1 MREALLQ
8 WFPLP
13 DLPMSDAP
21 HPGAGGDDAPEA
33 GLGESVRRLAHTG
46 VGIVRTRLELL
57 ANELEE
63 ERARFTRMLVLGA
76 VVAVCFAMV
85 AIVGS
90 LLIVVAFWD
99 THRIAALVGL
109 TVLYAVAGFFALSS
123 LRGVTAQRTRLFSQS
138 LAELDKDHGR
148 LG

>member
-1 MREALLQ
+1 VAE
-8 WFPLP
+8 
-13 DLPMSDAP
+13 AP
-21 HPGAGGDDAPEA
+21 HPGARDADAPEA

-46 VGIVRTRLELL
+46 VGIVRTRLDLL

-63 ERARFTRMLVLGA
+63 ERARVTRMLVLGA
-76 VVAVCFAMV
+76 VAAVCFAMV

-90 LLIVVAFWD
+90 LLIVVALWD

-109 TVLYAVAGFFALSS
+109 TVLYAAAGFFALSS
-123 LRGVTAQRTRLFSQS
+123 LREVAAQRTRLFSQS
-138 LAELDKDHGR
+138 LAELDKDRGH

>member
-1 MREALLQ
+1 MA
-8 WFPLP
+8 
-13 DLPMSDAP
+13 DAP
-21 HPGAGGDDAPEA
+21 RSGAGGDDAPEA
-33 GLGESVRRLAHTG
+33 GLGESVRRLAHAG

-63 ERARFTRMLVLGA
+63 ERARYTRMLVLGA
-76 VVAVCFAMV
+76 VSVVCFAMA

-90 LLIVVAFWD
+90 LLIVVVFWE

-109 TVLYAVAGFFALSS
+109 TMLYVVAGFFAVSS
-123 LRGVTAQRTRLFSQS
+123 LRAVAAQRTRLFSQS

-148 LG
+148 LE